1 MLEPVCF
8 QQLNDF
14 KDVVPPRVQKT
25 LQLEGFLI
33 VLTDLKYGGHLR
45 IFI

>member
-1 MLEPVCF
+1 MTIAVVRV
-8 QQLNDF
+8 Q
-14 KDVVPPRVQKT
+14 VPPRVQKT

>member
-1 MLEPVCF
+1 MVRSLKRMFAYE
-8 QQLNDF
+8 LL
-14 KDVVPPRVQKT
+14 PPRVQKT

-33 VLTDLKYGGHLR
+33 VSTDLKYGGHLR